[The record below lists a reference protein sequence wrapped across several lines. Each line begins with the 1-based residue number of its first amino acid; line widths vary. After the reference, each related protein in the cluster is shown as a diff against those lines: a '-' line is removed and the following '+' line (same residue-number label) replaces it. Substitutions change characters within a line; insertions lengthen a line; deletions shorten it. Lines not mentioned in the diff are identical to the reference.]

1 MTTRHVKIL
10 IELDVDEE
18 IITDMC
24 TEDDFDHA
32 LERMRSN
39 IQHDVKIDWPGEN
52 FKVTADYDR
61 DPEPKPSKTPG
72 HLINLVKI
80 SLTNQNDLSGRMPK
94 CSCGA
99 WWGVDGYQ
107 GKKPFRSEALA
118 QRIGDVHLYH
128 VEHGIITETA

>member
-39 IQHDVKIDWPGEN
+39 IQYDVKIDWPGEN

-72 HLINLVKI
+72 HAITIMHVNLTEK
-80 SLTNQNDLSGRMPK
+80 NDLDGRLVT
-94 CSCGA
+94 CSCGRR
-99 WWGVDGYQ
+99 WGVDGLN
-107 GKKPFRSEALA
+107 GMKPFHDGALA
-118 QRIGDVHLYH
+118 SRVGDIHLYR
-128 VEHGIITETA
+128 VEHGIKEED